1 MDMLGGSPQSDCYL
15 TEEVYTILPHFRSGF
30 RLCNATIPDLPGVSI
45 ARLEGERSKRD
56 TFLEGFGVARFSDL
70 GLVRGQL
77 CIYCLPAMAVRDG
90 LFIGRRAPKR
100 PKSAIA
106 DLGGGQPP
114 QSALLESRSAFG
126 RKAVLRALCGGPS
139 FSGGGDQRRRTR
151 VAGATGALAAGA
163 PRPRCRDLRLAAVA
177 GFRSAAGS
185 AVEEAQAPPARPH
198 FLYRGPAHPRHYCLS
213 ARVRVNAQIRGRTNP
228 IYFAGSRSVAS
239 SAPTIVPVNPPAS
252 TAATVMSA

>member
-1 MDMLGGSPQSDCYL
+1 GPALGRVG
-15 TEEVYTILPHFRSGF
+15 
-30 RLCNATIPDLPGVSI
+30 
-45 ARLEGERSKRD
+45 
-56 TFLEGFGVARFSDL
+56 
-70 GLVRGQL
+70 GQL
-77 CIYCLPAMAVRDG
+77 CIVCLPAMAVRDG

-100 PKSAIA
+100 PKWAIA

-139 FSGGGDQRRRTR
+139 FSGGDDQRRRTR

-185 AVEEAQAPPARPH
+185 AGEEAKPPPARPL
-198 FLYRGPAHPRHYCLS
+198 FLYRGPAPPRNFCLS
-213 ARVRVNAQIRGRTNP
+213 ARVRANAQIRGRTTP
-228 IYFAGSRSVAS
+228 IYFAGGRGVAS
-239 SAPTIVPVNPPAS
+239 SAPTIFRVTPPAS
-252 TAATVMSA
+252 TA

>member
-1 MDMLGGSPQSDCYL
+1 MS
-15 TEEVYTILPHFRSGF
+15 
-30 RLCNATIPDLPGVSI
+30 
-45 ARLEGERSKRD
+45 
-56 TFLEGFGVARFSDL
+56 
-70 GLVRGQL
+70 
-77 CIYCLPAMAVRDG
+77 VRDG

-139 FSGGGDQRRRTR
+139 FSGGDDQRGRTR

-163 PRPRCRDLRLAAVA
+163 PRPRCRDLRLAALA

-198 FLYRGPAHPRHYCLS
+198 FLYRGPAHPRHYCLIADIGGDRRLRLMS
-213 ARVRVNAQIRGRTNP
+213 TRYGRPPRSLRLNAG
-228 IYFAGSRSVAS
+228 
-239 SAPTIVPVNPPAS
+239 
-252 TAATVMSA
+252 